1 MDVTSERGK
10 KCIPTGQEQPQKPN
24 KMNGI
29 GSCQET
35 TTSERRRRRR
45 RRRRRKEKKKPQ
57 YNTARGKKKK
67 KKKRGSRRKST
78 LCNMLPTSQSWF
90 DLYNVLIK
98 NTLTRLKNEK
108 CISISIM
115 RFAGRFSP
123 SPN

>member
-10 KCIPTGQEQPQKPN
+10 TCIPTGQEQPQKPN

-35 TTSERRRRRR
+35 ATSERK
-45 RRRRRKEKKKPQ
+45 RRKKREKKTQ
-57 YNTARGKKKK
+57 YNTARKKKER
-67 KKKRGSRRKST
+67 RGSRRKSA

-115 RFAGRFSP
+115 RFARRFSP